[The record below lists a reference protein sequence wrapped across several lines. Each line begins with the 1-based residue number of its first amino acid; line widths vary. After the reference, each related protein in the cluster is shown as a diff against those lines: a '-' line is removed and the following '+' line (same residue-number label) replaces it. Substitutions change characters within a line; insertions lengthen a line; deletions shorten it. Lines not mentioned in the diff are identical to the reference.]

1 MPHARAAAKSNAGY
15 GRRDRAHARRGGAP
29 NRDQPT
35 RHARRTVRTSDV
47 DPSRCHEK
55 KQSSLRIRRI
65 VTRHADQLMRAR

>member
-29 NRDQPT
+29 NRDRPT
-35 RHARRTVRTSDV
+35 PPREADVRTSDV

-55 KQSSLRIRRI
+55 KQSSLRMRRI